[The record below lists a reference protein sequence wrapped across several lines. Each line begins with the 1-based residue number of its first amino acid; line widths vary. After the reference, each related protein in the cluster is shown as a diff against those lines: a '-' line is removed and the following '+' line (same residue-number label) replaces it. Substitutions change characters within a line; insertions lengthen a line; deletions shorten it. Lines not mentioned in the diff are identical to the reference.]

1 MELFQEILPTV
12 HPRRQQH
19 QQIRLIRSLTFS
31 SIKSSVVVSSPF
43 FSFFSP
49 FRCSRRQELNC
60 RALVELESNRKI
72 PPFSNFPTFRKSRK
86 QKGASDAIF
95 IFTKQDWNPC
105 VNKTLVAILQLLT
118 VHVCS
123 KTVGWMSTYVSIG
136 KYSTFSSN
144 FFIGLLA
151 WCCNS
156 CSQTYKW
163 FTQGVTMPSKW
174 Q

>member
-1 MELFQEILPTV
+1 M
-12 HPRRQQH
+12 
-19 QQIRLIRSLTFS
+19 SDLTSFLRTYGFPLGPHFF
-31 SIKSSVVVSSPF
+31 PF
-43 FSFFSP
+43 FLSLSH
-49 FRCSRRQELNC
+49 SNC
-60 RALVELESNRKI
+60 RAESNRKI

-123 KTVGWMSTYVSIG
+123 KTVGWMSTYVPIG
-136 KYSTFSSN
+136 THSTFSCN